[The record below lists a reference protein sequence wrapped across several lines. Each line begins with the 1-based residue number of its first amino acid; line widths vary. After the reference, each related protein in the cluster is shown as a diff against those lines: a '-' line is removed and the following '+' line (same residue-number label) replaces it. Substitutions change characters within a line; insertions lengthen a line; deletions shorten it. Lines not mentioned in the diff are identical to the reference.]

1 MSNENIIHT
10 EFRGHEAARLISPS
24 VERNKIP
31 IGNALVNFL
40 PKGANIL
47 EVASGTGEHAI
58 HFCGLRPD
66 INWQPSDPDSESR
79 KSQDEWSRDFRDQIN
94 LSHNISTLKPNW
106 ANRLNNYDIVFCANM
121 IHIAPWSATV
131 GLIEGS
137 YSVLQRFGMLV
148 LYGPFLDGKNSA
160 HSNLRFDERLKG
172 QNSCWGVREINDIC
186 NVSNVYGFKLYKTI
200 NMPSNNKI
208 LIFKKL

>member
-10 EFRGHEAARLISPS
+10 ELRGVESARLISPS
-24 VERNKIP
+24 VERNKVA
-31 IGNALVNFL
+31 IGDALVNFL
-40 PKGANIL
+40 PKGANVF
-47 EVASGTGEHAI
+47 EVASGTGEHAV
-58 HFCGLRPD
+58 HFCSLRPD
-66 INWQPSDPDSESR
+66 IRWQPSDPDSESR

-94 LSHNISTLKPNW
+94 LSRNISTLEPNW
-106 ANRLNNYDIVFCANM
+106 TNRLSNYDIVFCANM
-121 IHIAPWSATV
+121 IHIAPWSATI

-137 YSVLQRFGMLV
+137 CSILQRFGMLV
-148 LYGPFLDGKNSA
+148 FYGPFLYGKNSEN
-160 HSNLRFDERLKG
+160 SNLRFDEKLKS

-186 NVSNVYGFKLYKTI
+186 NVSNGYGFKLYKTI

>member
-10 EFRGHEAARLISPS
+10 EIRGHVSARLISPS
-24 VERNKIP
+24 VKKNKVP
-31 IGNALVNFL
+31 IGNALISFFR
-40 PKGANIL
+40 KGANVF

-66 INWQPSDPDSESR
+66 IHWQPSDPDIESR
-79 KSQDEWSRDFRDQIN
+79 KSQDEWSRDFREQIN
-94 LSHNISTLKPNW
+94 LSYNISTLEPNW
-106 ANRLNNYDIVFCANM
+106 ADLLRGYDIVFCANM

-137 YSVLQRFGMLV
+137 CSILKRFGMLV
-148 LYGPFLDGKNSA
+148 LYGPFLDGKKSEN
-160 HSNLRFDERLKG
+160 SNLRFDEKLKSK
-172 QNSCWGVREINDIC
+172 NSCWGVREINDI
-186 NVSNVYGFKLYKTI
+186 SNISGAYGFELFETI

>member
-10 EFRGHEAARLISPS
+10 ELRGVESARLISPS
-24 VERNKIP
+24 VERNKVA
-31 IGNALVNFL
+31 IGDALVNFL
-40 PKGANIL
+40 PKGANVL
-47 EVASGTGEHAI
+47 EVASGTGEHAV

-66 INWQPSDPDSESR
+66 IRWQPSDPDSESR

-94 LSHNISTLKPNW
+94 LSRNISTLEPNW
-106 ANRLNNYDIVFCANM
+106 TNRLSNYDIVFCANM
-121 IHIAPWSATV
+121 IHIAPWSATI

-137 YSVLQRFGMLV
+137 CSILQRFGMLV
-148 LYGPFLDGKNSA
+148 FYGPFLYGKNSEN
-160 HSNLRFDERLKG
+160 SNLRFDEKLKS

-186 NVSNVYGFKLYKTI
+186 NVSNGYGFKLYKTI

>member
-10 EFRGHEAARLISPS
+10 ELRGVESARLISPS
-24 VERNKIP
+24 VERNKAA

-40 PKGANIL
+40 PKGANVF
-47 EVASGTGEHAI
+47 EVASGTGEHAV
-58 HFCGLRPD
+58 HFCSLRPD
-66 INWQPSDPDSESR
+66 IRWQPSDPDSESR

-94 LSHNISTLKPNW
+94 LSRNISTLEPNW
-106 ANRLNNYDIVFCANM
+106 TNRLSNYDIVFCANM
-121 IHIAPWSATV
+121 IHIAPWSATI

-137 YSVLQRFGMLV
+137 YSILQRFGMLV
-148 LYGPFLDGKNSA
+148 LYGPFLNGKNSA
-160 HSNLRFDERLKG
+160 NSNLRFDEKLKS

-186 NVSNVYGFKLYKTI
+186 NVSNGYGFKLYKTI